1 MPWNGSGVFTRLYSW
16 VADRDNG
23 IDITASRFDAD
34 EDDIVQGLMNCL
46 TCDGQTVPTANLA
59 MRGFRIT
66 GAGDGVN
73 PGDYATIRQLSSGT
87 FAASFASL
95 SLPGTLTV
103 SSASTLA
110 AVTANSLSVSGT
122 TTTQELTVN
131 DRAAILE
138 IDLGHSQSNRQG
150 WFDGANGNG
159 SLNGNFY
166 VGGGLYVSGNR
177 LNVYGGSSP
186 GLALINTAGSG
197 PFAVFNSSGNLGFGP
212 ADGNGNPTA
221 FWGWFD
227 GNGNFG
233 LAHNLNVSGSA
244 QLAHL
249 SVSDEIYST
258 GNNAGFQFAD
268 RGASGQNWAWYAT
281 SGSAR
286 LWLGSDRMWVDSS
299 GNLTTNGGATFNGY
313 TTASDFRSNLNV
325 YVPNGWVHAG
335 TDLQAGTNCT
345 VGQNLS
351 VGGTAAV
358 NGGRFVI
365 TSGSAP
371 SLAIHNVVDGSTWG
385 MWNASG
391 NLQWGGTDGSGNPTQ
406 SLMRLDGGGSLWLG
420 YGDFHVP
427 AYVYAGNINCG
438 GQLDVSGGT
447 MLGGQMYPQTD
458 NAINLGDLAPA
469 RAWSSVASYQFLTA
483 SDRSVK
489 ADITELP
496 DDCLALVRSITPKR
510 YRLAGAQGAEA
521 QRVHWGF
528 VAQDVGV
535 AMAAAGC
542 EFGGYVTAENGI
554 EGLSYNQLLALLWR
568 GVQELAAA

>member
-1 MPWNGSGVFTRLYSW
+1 
-16 VADRDNG
+16 
-23 IDITASRFDAD
+23 
-34 EDDIVQGLMNCL
+34 
-46 TCDGQTVPTANLA
+46 

-95 SLPGTLTV
+95 TLPGTLTV
-103 SSASTLA
+103 SGASTLA
-110 AVTANSLSVSGT
+110 AVTANSLTVSGT
-122 TTTQELTVN
+122 TTTQELAVN

-186 GLALINTAGSG
+186 GLALINTAGGG

-233 LAHNLNVSGSA
+233 LAHNLNVSGSV

-268 RGASGQNWAWYAT
+268 RSASGQNWAWYAT

-313 TTASDFRSNLNV
+313 TTASDFRSNQNV

-335 TDLQAGTNCT
+335 ADLQTGTT
-345 VGQNLS
+345 LS
-351 VGGTAAV
+351 VGSDASIGGNATIGGTLAV
-358 NGGRFVI
+358 NNNRVVIQGGNSPCVAVFNH
-365 TSGSAP
+365 T
-371 SLAIHNVVDGSTWG
+371 DGNCFG
-385 MWNASG
+385 MWNASA
-391 NLQWGGTDGSGNPTQ
+391 NLQWGGADANGNPSQT
-406 SLMRLDGGGSLWLG
+406 LMRIDGGGSLWIV
-420 YGDFHVP
+420 YGDLHV
-427 AYVYAGNINCG
+427 AGNVYATNVSDRRLKSDIVPWRKGLDLVRRLQPVSFQWNGRANRPKDGRAHIG
-438 GQLDVSGGT
+438 LVADEVEQVLPEAVSEALRQLD
-447 MLGGQMYPQTD
+447 PQDADPTPVKFLD
-458 NAINLGDLAPA
+458 D
-469 RAWSSVASYQFLTA
+469 RAL
-483 SDRSVK
+483 
-489 ADITELP
+489 I
-496 DDCLALVRSITPKR
+496 CALVNAVQQLAE
-510 YRLAGAQGAEA
+510 RL
-521 QRVHWGF
+521 
-528 VAQDVGV
+528 D
-535 AMAAAGC
+535 
-542 EFGGYVTAENGI
+542 
-554 EGLSYNQLLALLWR
+554 R
-568 GVQELAAA
+568 GSL